1 MLTMLRALWA
11 FRGFVLT
18 SVQREFAARYQN
30 SMLGMAWMVI
40 HPLSMIVVY
49 TVIFSQLMR
58 SRLPGVD
65 GAFAYSIYLCAGLLT
80 WGLFAEVVTRAQ
92 TVFIDN
98 ANLLKKLSF
107 PRLCLPLIVVLSAVL
122 NFLVVF
128 GLFVLFLLVSGNF
141 PGWVVLACVP
151 VLAIQLAFSV
161 GLGMTLGVFNVFFR
175 DVGQGATIV
184 MQFWFWL
191 TPVVYP
197 RTVLPERVQ
206 GWLAWNPMAVLMDAY
221 QQIFVW
227 HALPAW
233 QPLAGV
239 SVLALVLCA
248 VGWRLFRRHAGDM
261 VDEL

>member
-1 MLTMLRALWA
+1 MAQALWA

-65 GAFAYSIYLCAGLLT
+65 STFAYSVYLCAGLLT

-128 GLFVLFLLVSGNF
+128 ALFVIFLLLSGNF
-141 PGWVVLACVP
+141 PGWVVLAFLP

-175 DVGQGATIV
+175 DVGQVTTIV

-191 TPVVYP
+191 TPIVYIKS
-197 RTVLPERVQ
+197 VLPEGVQ
-206 GWLAWNPMAVLMDAY
+206 AGLAWNPMAVVIDAY

-233 QPLAGV
+233 RGLAWV
-239 SVLALVLCA
+239 SVLALLLCLS
-248 VGWRLFRRHAGDM
+248 GWRMFRRHAGAM

>member
-1 MLTMLRALWA
+1 MLRALWA

-18 SVQREFAARYQN
+18 SVLREFAARYQN
-30 SMLGMAWMVI
+30 SMLGMVWMVV

-65 GAFAYSIYLCAGLLT
+65 GTFAYSVYLCVGVLT

-107 PRLCLPLIVVLSAVL
+107 PRLCLPLIVVLSATL

-128 GLFVLFLLVSGNF
+128 ALFLAFLVLTGNF
-141 PGWVVLACVP
+141 PGWVVLAVVP
-151 VLAIQLAFSV
+151 VLAIQLALSV

-175 DVGQGATIV
+175 DVGQAVTIV

-191 TPVVYP
+191 TPIVYL
-197 RTVLPERVQ
+197 RNVLPEGVQ
-206 GWLAWNPMAVLMDAY
+206 AWLVWNPMAVLIDAY

-227 HALPAW
+227 QTLPAW
-233 QPLAGV
+233 HGLAGV
-239 SVLALVLCA
+239 AVLALLLCA
-248 VGWRLFRRHAGDM
+248 LGWRLFRRHAGAM

>member
-1 MLTMLRALWA
+1 MLMMWRALWA

-65 GAFAYSIYLCAGLLT
+65 GTFSYSVYLCAGLLT

-122 NFLVVF
+122 NFLLVFALFVVF
-128 GLFVLFLLVSGNF
+128 LLLTGNF
-141 PGWVVLACVP
+141 PGWVVLAFLP

-175 DVGQGATIV
+175 DVGQVATIV

-191 TPVVYP
+191 TPIVYP
-197 RTVLPERVQ
+197 RNVLPQSVQ
-206 GWLAWNPMAVLMDAY
+206 GWLAWNPMAVVIEAY

-227 HALPAW
+227 QAWPAW
-233 QPLAGV
+233 QGLAWV
-239 SVLALVLCA
+239 SALALILCA
-248 VGWRLFRRHAGDM
+248 VGWRLFRRHAGAM

>member
-1 MLTMLRALWA
+1 MLSMARALWA

-65 GAFAYSIYLCAGLLT
+65 GAFAYSVYLCAGILT

-128 GLFVLFLLVSGNF
+128 ALFLIFLALSGNF
-141 PGWVVLACVP
+141 PGWVILAFVP

-175 DVGQGATIV
+175 DVGQVATIV

-191 TPVVYP
+191 TPIVYP
-197 RTVLPERVQ
+197 REVLPANVQ
-206 GWLAWNPMAVLMDAY
+206 SWLDWNPMAVVVAAH

-227 HALPAW
+227 HTLPAW
-233 QPLAGV
+233 RPLLGV
-239 SVLALVLCA
+239 ALLALFLCGL
-248 VGWRLFRRHAGDM
+248 GWRLFRRHAGAM
-261 VDEL
+261 VD

>member
-1 MLTMLRALWA
+1 MARALWA

-18 SVQREFAARYQN
+18 SVQREFAAKYQN

-65 GAFAYSIYLCAGLLT
+65 GAFSYSVYLCAGVLT

-107 PRLCLPLIVVLSAVL
+107 PRLCLPLISVLSALL
-122 NFLVVF
+122 NFLLVFALFVVF
-128 GLFVLFLLVSGNF
+128 LLLTGNF
-141 PGWVVLACVP
+141 PGWVILAFVP

-175 DVGQGATIV
+175 DVGQVATIV

-191 TPVVYP
+191 TPIVYP
-197 RTVLPERVQ
+197 REVLPANVL
-206 GWLAWNPMAVLMDAY
+206 GWLNWNPMAVLVGAH

-227 HALPAW
+227 HAVPAW
-233 QPLAGV
+233 RPLGGV
-239 SVLALVLCA
+239 ALLALLLCGL
-248 VGWRLFRRHAGDM
+248 GWRLFRRHAGAM